1 MLKQFKCKGLLP
13 RHFSGGPQ
21 PAEMFLATVGLR
33 GSSGS
38 LLQKRFAILTGGKC
52 RNQMIRNVQKERWG
66 AARSGGLG
74 FWVLGAEKV
83 SMRAKWRIVAWVS
96 GDGWASGE
104 QWEPS
109 AKAFCHSD
117 RRELPK

>member
-1 MLKQFKCKGLLP
+1 
-13 RHFSGGPQ
+13 
-21 PAEMFLATVGLR
+21 MFLATVGLR

-38 LLQKRFAILTGGKC
+38 LLQKRFAILTGGNCQNK
-52 RNQMIRNVQKERWG
+52 MIINVQKVRG
-66 AARSGGLG
+66 
-74 FWVLGAEKV
+74 
-83 SMRAKWRIVAWVS
+83 RAKWRIVTLGGSEKVRGFGASCRIGTWGS

-117 RRELPK
+117 RREAPK

>member
-1 MLKQFKCKGLLP
+1 MAV
-13 RHFSGGPQ
+13 FSVDQ
-21 PAEMFLATVGLR
+21 MFLATVGLR

-38 LLQKRFAILTGGKC
+38 LLQKRFAILTGGKR
-52 RNQMIRNVQKERWG
+52 RNEMIRNVQK
-66 AARSGGLG
+66 GGG
-74 FWVLGAEKV
+74 PREVADWVFWVLGAEKV
-83 SMRAKWRIVAWVS
+83 SMRAKWRSVAWVS